1 MQTEKNRSAQ
11 QSANIRSVEQLGNAI
26 RRFRK
31 LQKISQIDLAKKAGV
46 TQKTISKIE
55 SDSSKTTIATLLL
68 VLAALKLDLGISER
82 PKKNQNDLEGLF

>member
-31 LQKISQIDLAKKAGV
+31 LQKISQTDLAKKAGV

-55 SDSSKTTIATLLL
+55 SDSSKTTISTLLL
-68 VLAALKLDLGISER
+68 VLAALQLDLGISER